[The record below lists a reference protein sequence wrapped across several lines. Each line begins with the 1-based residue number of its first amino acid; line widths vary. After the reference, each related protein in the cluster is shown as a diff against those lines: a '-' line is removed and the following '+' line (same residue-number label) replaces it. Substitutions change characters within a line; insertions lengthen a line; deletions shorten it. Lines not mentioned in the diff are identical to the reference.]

1 MSKINRFWPQTNKV
15 RRRSRESPHVT
26 VRTLIFCHSS
36 LHHWKLEASLNEHS
50 FQRMISLERKRSERS
65 RKPFLLAL
73 IDTGTCLP
81 ADKNGR
87 V

>member
-1 MSKINRFWPQTNKV
+1 MNPPRNGTNFDLLSFQPV
-15 RRRSRESPHVT
+15 SLETRSV
-26 VRTLIFCHSS
+26 
-36 LHHWKLEASLNEHS
+36 LNEHS